1 MGRQIIGE
9 NAVILSTT
17 AKRASVLLA
26 VVAAVLVCIL
36 SVQTAFA
43 FELDAKDGSAAVN
56 RGFEWTI
63 SKSGQVTIVIPSDE
77 TYQTYMT
84 GSEDDYVLT
93 IPETMEKKGV
103 AYAVKRVNAK
113 TTGYKV
119 SDESKNTFNSYIK
132 KIRFP
137 KSTTVIDGKGF
148 TSFPYR
154 LKNLT
159 DIEFYGE
166 GDIQLTRIGSAQTA
180 SSATLADGAVFPS
193 SLVRFNAGS
202 IETTKGTEYFDVVIP
217 SNITSLSYHAFIN
230 CSATSIYAPSFTNLE
245 EINDQS
251 LYGMSSLVKAVNAS
265 DVWFAFGGATKLT
278 DCRML
283 GTYGSKI
290 PDNAYSGWD
299 SLENFEISEQ
309 ITEIGAGAF
318 RDCTNLESVTINGEN
333 LLKIGK
339 NAFNGAEKVKTFSIP
354 NSVTYIGDGAFA
366 NTGITALSIPEG
378 VTYIGKGAFS
388 GTEITEISLPAS
400 LEELTPGLFAG
411 SKIKKVAIPDM
422 LSDIPASRFTGE
434 PLFGK
439 VEVGWTW
446 PLFISDFK
454 DTNDGLE
461 EADLSAYKQ
470 SYLPSYMFANCT
482 ALKEIALPKNITN
495 ILPGAFGGCTALS
508 KVYYYGDVGMAQ
520 IANSEKATH
529 NLGYEYFS
537 AGAFSEVSGS
547 DNVLGTLYSNMK
559 GITFYGMGIAENNK
573 LKEYADANECSFVP
587 LAFLSNDGE
596 TATLLE
602 ETFGYVPPVNKV
614 TVADI
619 KADEKPVFEVE
630 YTEDGMSRAFT
641 GDDDGVEITYYL
653 GGKEVTTFEMNGT
666 YTAVIKGDGKS
677 AFGSTTVEFTV
688 SGGKDPVV
696 EPIDDPNPVVNPET
710 PNANAT
716 QQVSLST
723 SQQATRN
730 GALAQTGDATPVQL
744 IVCVVF
750 VACVGLVMS
759 CLVLRRRKD

>member
-1 MGRQIIGE
+1 MGCQIVGE

-26 VVAAVLVCIL
+26 VVAAVLVSL
-36 SVQTAFA
+36 LFAQTAFA
-43 FELDAKDGSAAVN
+43 FELSQTDKTVDAN
-56 RGFEWTI
+56 RGFKWVM
-63 SKSGQVTIVIPSDE
+63 SKSSGTLTLYVPSDE
-77 TYQTYMT
+77 DYAKYLT
-84 GSEDDYVLT
+84 GSEDDYTLT
-93 IPETMEKKGV
+93 IPATMENKGV
-103 AYAVKRVNAK
+103 AYEVKSVGVNTQGA
-113 TTGYKV
+113 
-119 SDESKNTFNSYIK
+119 DESQNTFNTYIK
-132 KIRFP
+132 KLQLP
-137 KSTTVIDGKGF
+137 KSITGMYGTGF
-148 TSFPYR
+148 QSFPYR
-154 LKNLT
+154 FKNLT

-166 GDIQLTRIGSAQTA
+166 GDIQLTKIGSSAVTA
-180 SSATLADGAVFPS
+180 STAKAEGAVFPS

-202 IETTKGTEYFDVVIP
+202 VETAEGAEYFDVVIP
-217 SNITSLSYHAFIN
+217 SSVTSLSYHAFIN
-230 CSATSIYAPSFTNLE
+230 CSATSVYVPSSIISETST
-245 EINDQS
+245 DQAFC
-251 LYGMSSLVKAVNAS
+251 GMPLLTKMVNAS
-265 DVWFAFGGATKLT
+265 NVWFAFGGTTKLT

-283 GTYGSKI
+283 GTYGNKI
-290 PDNAYSGWD
+290 PNNAYSGWE
-299 SLENFEISEQ
+299 SLKNYEISEQ
-309 ITEIGAGAF
+309 VAEIGADAF
-318 RDCTNLESVTINGEN
+318 KDCANLESVTINGES

-354 NSVTYIGDGAFA
+354 SSVTYIGDGAFA
-366 NTGITALSIPEG
+366 NTGITALDIPDG

-388 GTEITEISLPAS
+388 GTEITEINIPAS
-400 LEELTPGLFAG
+400 LEELVPGVFAG

-422 LSDIPASRFTGE
+422 LNDIPASRFTGE

-446 PLFISDFK
+446 PLFISDFN
-454 DTNDGLE
+454 DTNDALE
-461 EADLSAYKQ
+461 DADLSAYKQ

-482 ALKEIALPKNITN
+482 ALAEIALPKNITN
-495 ILPGAFGGCTALS
+495 ILPGAFAGCTALS

-547 DNVLGTLYSNMK
+547 DNELGTLYSNKK

-723 SQQATRN
+723 SQQATSN
-730 GALAQTGDATPVQL
+730 GALAQTGDVTPVQL

-750 VACVGLVMS
+750 VACAGLVMS
-759 CLVLRRRKD
+759 YLVLRRRKD